1 VSHEFLHCPLSL
13 PQPSPGGQRRIKA
26 GTEGVT
32 WHTLRHEAPWQT
44 TRHHHVAPTFPAAQ
58 ASRRILSSRCAGS
71 LHSGAVAAKAGI
83 GDPVPAR
90 LHDFDEPGFEL
101 RGLRE
106 AKVRQIDCFAGRLDC
121 QAAAAFAAYPNW
133 WPASTSSFS
142 ITTLTAAPSPRPL
155 LHSILENLARLCSC
169 ISGAQRQPGCGP
181 PCELEAHSDR
191 GPRQRRKRSIPANAS
206 HVQ

>member
-1 VSHEFLHCPLSL
+1 MKRRGKPLAPITWFPPSRRPRPRGVS
-13 PQPSPGGQRRIKA
+13 
-26 GTEGVT
+26 
-32 WHTLRHEAPWQT
+32 
-44 TRHHHVAPTFPAAQ
+44 FPAGAQ
-58 ASRRILSSRCAGS
+58 AACIPAQWPRRRELGTQFRRDCMTSMNQVSSF
-71 LHSGAVAAKAGI
+71 GASEK
-83 GDPVPAR
+83 R
-90 LHDFDEPGFEL
+90 
-101 RGLRE
+101 RT
-106 AKVRQIDCFAGRLDC
+106 VRQIDCFAGRLDC

-155 LHSILENLARLCSC
+155 LHSILENLARLCSR